1 MVPLHSGPLRLLSV
15 VQVCLFSPSSHSSY
29 SSSLSFLLLLQ
40 WDKETQNKRRFQ
52 NHTHNVFYLAVQV
65 NDPAE
70 SCCWLV
76 CKICECSKVS
86 RKGIVLKLCIIP
98 SLSEHTP
105 SHLFSFPDWKG
116 KRKKKKKAAVRGE
129 ERSITHLQFLSAC
142 LWSHHVC
149 SEGCVAMDSCMVIC
163 EGHHGKY
170 HSLPAP
176 SLSHTHTGVTYI
188 YHYVNEQMASMANSY
203 TLQSHLNKKHFPVF
217 SAYDASAYA
226 CDTIHLHVL
235 FPQ

>member
-1 MVPLHSGPLRLLSV
+1 MVALHSGPLRLLSV
-15 VQVCLFSPSSHSSY
+15 VQVCLFAPSSHSSY

-52 NHTHNVFYLAVQV
+52 KHTHTHSVFYLAVRV

-76 CKICECSKVS
+76 CKICKCSKVS
-86 RKGIVLKLCIIP
+86 RKGIVLKSCIIP
-98 SLSEHTP
+98 SLSEHTQ
-105 SHLFSFPDWKG
+105 SRLFSSPDWEG
-116 KRKKKKKAAVRGE
+116 KEKKSSSSEE

-149 SEGCVAMDSCMVIC
+149 SGGCVTMDPCMVIC

-170 HSLPAP
+170 CSLPAP
-176 SLSHTHTGVTYI
+176 SLSHKHGDDLYLSPCA
-188 YHYVNEQMASMANSY
+188 QANGI
-203 TLQSHLNKKHFPVF
+203 NGKH
-217 SAYDASAYA
+217 
-226 CDTIHLHVL
+226 
-235 FPQ
+235 